1 MSSGPVAQFRPMTSM
16 PRGSSAVTAAL
27 ISEPSNIVLMPCSMV
42 TEAMMGTVTPSA
54 CIAS

>member
-1 MSSGPVAQFRPMTSM
+1 M
-16 PRGSSAVTAAL
+16 TAAL

-42 TEAMMGTVTPSA
+42 TEAMMGTVMPSA